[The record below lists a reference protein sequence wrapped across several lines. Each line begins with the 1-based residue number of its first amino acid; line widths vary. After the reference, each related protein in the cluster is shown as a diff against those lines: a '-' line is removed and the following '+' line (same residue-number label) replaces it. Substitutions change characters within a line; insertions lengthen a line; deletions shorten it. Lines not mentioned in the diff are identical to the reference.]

1 MKKTK
6 YLGVFMVTLFISCSG
21 GGDDSPPTPPEPDPP
36 SAATLVFP
44 FENSECTTGVDLN
57 TDFSEVTFEWNA
69 SENTDI
75 YTLEVVNLNSA
86 TPPQT
91 LFTAETTATLAI
103 ARGTPFSWS
112 VTSRNNESQESAESE
127 TWLFYNAGTIVN
139 YPPFPATI
147 IAPESGSTAVKNQND
162 EVLFD
167 WDGIDVEND
176 IVTYELFFAT
186 GSPDVLTSFYLGAES
201 TFAISGLE
209 SASVNYWKVIT
220 TDAQGNTSDSGVYDF
235 KVQ

>member
-1 MKKTK
+1 MKGKK
-6 YLGVFMVTLFISCSG
+6 YLSFLALGLLISCSG
-21 GGDDSPPTPPEPDPP
+21 GGDDSPPTPPVPDPP

-69 SENTDI
+69 SENTDV
-75 YTLEVVNLNSA
+75 YTLEVINLNSS

-91 LFTAETTATLAI
+91 LFTSETTATLAI
-103 ARGTPFSWS
+103 AKGTPFSWS
-112 VTSRNNESQESAESE
+112 VTSRNNESQEAAESE
-127 TWLFYNAGTIVN
+127 SWLFYNAGVIIN

-147 IAPESGSTAVKNQND
+147 VAPESGSTAVKNQND
-162 EVLFD
+162 EILFD
-167 WDGIDVEND
+167 WNGADVEDD
-176 IVTYELFFAT
+176 IVSYELFFAT
-186 GSPDVLTSFYLGAES
+186 GAPDVLTSVYVGEES
-201 TFAISGLE
+201 SFAISGLA

>member
-1 MKKTK
+1 MK
-6 YLGVFMVTLFISCSG
+6 YLSIWALGLLISCSG
-21 GGDDSPPTPPEPDPP
+21 GGDDSPPTPPVPDPP
-36 SAATLVFP
+36 SAAILVFP
-44 FENSECTTGVDLN
+44 SENSECTTGVDLN

-69 SENTDI
+69 SDNTDV
-75 YTLEVVNLNSA
+75 YTLEVINLNSS

-103 ARGTPFSWS
+103 SKGTPFSWS

-127 TWLFYNAGTIVN
+127 SWLFYNAGTIIN

-147 IAPESGSTAVKNQND
+147 LEPESGSTTVKNQSD
-162 EVLFD
+162 EVVFN
-167 WDGIDVEND
+167 WTGTDVEND
-176 IVTYELFFAT
+176 IVSYELFFAT
-186 GSPDVLTSFYLGAES
+186 DTPDNLASVYVGEES
-201 TFAISGLE
+201 MFAISGLA